1 MADMKSPSSMRLE
14 GNVAE
19 NWAKFKQ
26 RFTFYLE
33 ATEKTSKPDKTKVA
47 LLLGIMG
54 EDCIEI
60 YNNFKLSDEDS
71 QKFDT
76 VIDRFDKHFAPSTNT
91 VIARYKF
98 FNCRQQ
104 PSESIDSFINN
115 LKTLAKDCKFED
127 QEESLVRDLLIMGI
141 KDVNVKEKLL
151 IDSEL
156 NLDKA
161 INYCRAKE
169 TSQNEIKLMQEGG
182 NSLKTEINAVKY
194 NKKNTK
200 PMVLDASSAFLQI
213 PLAEESSKLCT
224 IATPFGRYCFCRLP
238 YGLASSPEVYQ
249 KAIDNI
255 FSGLEGILVYIDDI
269 LVYGKTEE
277 EHDIRLKSVLDMARK
292 QGLNLSK
299 EKSQI
304 KVNSVKYLGYNLTSE
319 GLSVN
324 VDKIK
329 AISEYKSPENKAEL
343 QREEAIYVADA
354 LSRAPGSDVLN
365 TPFLEAGAATVHA
378 VLTSSKEK
386 TEQLQQA
393 TEEDPELSMVKTYL
407 KEGWPSSIQHLTPE
421 VRPYWNIKSE
431 IHHYEGLLFLG
442 RRTIIPK
449 AMREEVLMKLHVA
462 HQGITS
468 CQRKAKNTLYWP
480 NLMEDIKKMVECCQ
494 TCQAY
499 QRSNTRQP
507 LIPHEVPTLPWENI
521 GIDFLYVN
529 GDEFLQVIDYHSK
542 FIEVKKVS
550 SKTAEYIVSAL
561 KQIFRTHG
569 IPR

>member
-200 PMVLDASSAFLQI
+200 PMGNKDSFKKDTFKKGTKFTKKNDQTKTCQKCLTKHDFGQCPAWGKKCHGCQ
-213 PLAEESSKLCT
+213 KLNH
-224 IATPFGRYCFCRLP
+224 FY
-238 YGLASSPEVYQ
+238 
-249 KAIDNI
+249 KACKNKRVQEI
-255 FSGLEGILVYIDDI
+255 
-269 LVYGKTEE
+269 
-277 EHDIRLKSVLDMARK
+277 
-292 QGLNLSK
+292 
-299 EKSQI
+299 
-304 KVNSVKYLGYNLTSE
+304 VNSDN
-319 GLSVN
+319 N
-324 VDKIK
+324 
-329 AISEYKSPENKAEL
+329 
-343 QREEAIYVADA
+343 
-354 LSRAPGSDVLN
+354 SDGE
-365 TPFLEAGAATVHA
+365 TFQLE
-378 VLTSSKEK
+378 
-386 TEQLQQA
+386 
-393 TEEDPELSMVKTYL
+393 
-407 KEGWPSSIQHLTPE
+407 SIVCQ
-421 VRPYWNIKSE
+421 VQSQKSE
-431 IHHYEGLLFLG
+431 WKE
-442 RRTIIPK
+442 TV
-449 AMREEVLMKLHVA
+449 M
-462 HQGITS
+462 
-468 CQRKAKNTLYWP
+468 
-480 NLMEDIKKMVECCQ
+480 
-494 TCQAY
+494 
-499 QRSNTRQP
+499 
-507 LIPHEVPTLPWENI
+507 
-521 GIDFLYVN
+521 VN
-529 GDEFLQVIDYHSK
+529 GDTKVCFKVDSGAEVNILPAKKLNEFK
-542 FIEVKKVS
+542 FKVDL
-550 SKTAEYIVSAL
+550 SKTNKTLKSYTGHNLKVIGTCKLKCKIGKQSKLLEFYVVDQNANALFGLEASECLGLINRNNFKQVNIISSNDIIKEYQDVN
-561 KQIFRTHG
+561 
-569 IPR
+569 